1 MPPPTQGEYTV
12 LVSKPS
18 SDSGSSKSDKTKQS
32 KGTNGKSKAP
42 TTCRSS
48 EGFKISKKSEGSSTR
63 PSKPS
68 NSKYITTPIPQAT
81 TQPTAF
87 SRPLVPATTN
97 VPAPTSSSYSPTS
110 GSTQKETP
118 PIFSTTTNSPASD
131 SPTPSPS
138 DKPTPSPSDKPVTS
152 PPTPF
157 PTPDVSTYIL
167 AFDLLRCETPQM
179 LISTCLSSFCSL
191 QHERL

>member
-1 MPPPTQGEYTV
+1 M

-32 KGTNGKSKAP
+32 KGTKVKSKAP

-68 NSKYITTPIPQAT
+68 DSKDITTPIPQAT

-87 SRPLVPATTN
+87 SRPLVPATAK
-97 VPAPTSSSYSPTS
+97 VPTSSPYIPTSYPTS
-110 GSTQKETP
+110 GSTQKGTP
-118 PIFSTTTNSPASD
+118 PIFSTTTSSPA
-131 SPTPSPS
+131 S
-138 DKPTPSPSDKPVTS
+138 DKPTPNPSDKPATS

-167 AFDLLRCETPQM
+167 AFDLLR
-179 LISTCLSSFCSL
+179 
-191 QHERL
+191 